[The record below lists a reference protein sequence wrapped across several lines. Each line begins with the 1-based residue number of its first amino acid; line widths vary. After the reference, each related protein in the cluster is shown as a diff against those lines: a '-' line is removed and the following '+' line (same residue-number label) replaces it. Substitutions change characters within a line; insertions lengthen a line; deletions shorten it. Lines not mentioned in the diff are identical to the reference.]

1 MVKPQ
6 NRTSEVIVILL
17 MLSASPL
24 SVTYSFAD
32 LSYYHDNKDD
42 NPDVQKNTQ
51 NSRLRIISTAKLVNG
66 KPEVQHYA
74 LPNDFSDDD
83 TQRMPSFEDK
93 IPDWAYVNYK
103 TLALIKNSE
112 IRNW

>member
-6 NRTSEVIVILL
+6 NRTSEIIVILL

-32 LSYYHDNKDD
+32 SDYYDNKDD

-74 LPNDFSDDD
+74 LPDDFSDDD